1 VSVRDLET
9 ILEALA
15 EHAGRSRQLDVLT
28 EHVRQALGRR
38 ITQQYLGDDG
48 RLRVVT
54 LDPLL
59 DARLAAAGRDDARPA
74 DALGDEAARGVVQAV
89 AEGVE
94 AAMSTGAHPVLF
106 CSAEARP
113 VVKDLTRADLPRLVV
128 LSRREVPRDTP
139 IETLGT
145 VVEQEPAQAEA
156 GGRPYAAATIG

>member
-1 VSVRDLET
+1 
-9 ILEALA
+9 
-15 EHAGRSRQLDVLT
+15 
-28 EHVRQALGRR
+28 
-38 ITQQYLGDDG
+38 
-48 RLRVVT
+48 VT

-156 GGRPYAAATIG
+156 GGRPYAASTIG